1 MEVVLC
7 VDRRLRVNR
16 DNQKH
21 EFEMQIFHNVKFVF
35 YQWPQHLNI
44 FRKNMF

>member
-7 VDRRLRVNR
+7 VDRCLRVNR